1 MVRSWCEGGGVMEVG
16 RWVGREVCR
25 GRGGEGSGLCTVRC
39 GAARRVRGR
48 VGRCVTITVYVV
60 YSVFPGVDG

>member
-1 MVRSWCEGGGVMEVG
+1 MEVG

-48 VGRCVTITVYVV
+48 VGRCVTITVYMV